1 MNLGEFEEENIEFAW
16 WKNPMIMGFFNFNF
30 NFS

>member
-16 WKNPMIMGFFNFNF
+16 WKNPMIMEFYFF
-30 NFS
+30 SLS